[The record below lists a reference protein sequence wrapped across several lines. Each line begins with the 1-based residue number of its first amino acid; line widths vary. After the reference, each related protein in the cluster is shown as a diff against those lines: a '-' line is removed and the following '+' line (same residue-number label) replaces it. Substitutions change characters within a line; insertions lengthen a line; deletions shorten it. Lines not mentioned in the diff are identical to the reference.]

1 MESETG
7 CAGCGILEAHGSAT
21 TWKPLGDLTTCVG
34 GWGGASAE
42 RQQTGDLN
50 VPQRDSTIKYSH
62 AGNTPQT
69 EAPVKGGVLCVL
81 P

>member
-1 MESETG
+1 MRWMWHFRSSQK
-7 CAGCGILEAHGSAT
+7 CHHLEAAGG
-21 TWKPLGDLTTCVG
+21 LNDLCRG
-34 GWGGASAE
+34 MGGGASAE
-42 RQQTGDLN
+42 RQQAGDLN